1 LTVSD
6 DTLKARRLASHLEH
20 LARVG
25 RASDGARSVDFPGPV
40 RAAITP
46 VRADRSVVNGVAYS
60 DTDALIAAIDELARV
75 YEEAGIEAWTVWVP
89 TEDRRAAE
97 ALAAAGHALDGI
109 PRNMGAPLDE
119 MDLEARFE
127 LDLDPDPSWVDV
139 AEINESAYYASQGGS
154 YFGPALA
161 RLDERPYLAR
171 VDGRPAACLAIA
183 EIDDD
188 AYVQLVATRPD
199 FQRRG
204 LAGELLR
211 LALREARDRGMKTTT
226 LEGTAAGTP
235 VYMRLGYRDLGELQM
250 WERRVR
256 KESA

>member
-20 LARVG
+20 LERVG
-25 RASDGARSVDFPGPV
+25 RASEGARSVDFPGGV
-40 RAAITP
+40 RAAMTP
-46 VRADRSVVNGVAYS
+46 VRPDRSVVNAVAYS
-60 DTDALIAAIDELARV
+60 DTDALISVLDEVARV

-89 TEDRRAAE
+89 VEDRRAAE

-127 LDLDPDPSWVDV
+127 LDLDPDPDWVDV
-139 AEINESAYYASQGGS
+139 AELNESAYFASQGGR

-161 RLDERPYLAR
+161 RLDELPYVIR
-171 VDGRPAACLAIA
+171 VDGRTAACLAIA
-183 EIDDD
+183 DIDDD

-211 LALREARDRGMKTTT
+211 LALREARERGMKTTT
-226 LEGTAAGTP
+226 LEGTAAGAP
-235 VYMRLGYRDLGELQM
+235 VYTRVGYRDLGELQM

-256 KESA
+256 NDSA

>member
-1 LTVSD
+1 MTVSD
-6 DTLKARRLASHLEH
+6 DTLKARRLASHFEH
-20 LARVG
+20 LERVG
-25 RASDGARSVDFPGPV
+25 RASDGARSVDLPGGV

-46 VRADRSVVNGVAYS
+46 VRPDRSVVNGVAYS
-60 DTDALIAAIDELARV
+60 DTDALIAALDELARV
-75 YEEAGIEAWTVWVP
+75 YEEAGIDAWTVWVP
-89 TEDRRAAE
+89 TEDRRAAA
-97 ALAAAGHALDGI
+97 ALSAAGHALDGV
-109 PRNMGAPLDE
+109 PRDMGASLDE

-127 LDLDPDPSWVDV
+127 LDLEPEPSWVDV

-183 EIDDD
+183 DIDDD

-211 LALREARDRGMKTTT
+211 LALREARDRGMRTTT
-226 LEGTAAGTP
+226 LEGTAAGAP
-235 VYMRLGYRDLGELQM
+235 VYTRVGYRDLGELQM

-256 KESA
+256 NDSA